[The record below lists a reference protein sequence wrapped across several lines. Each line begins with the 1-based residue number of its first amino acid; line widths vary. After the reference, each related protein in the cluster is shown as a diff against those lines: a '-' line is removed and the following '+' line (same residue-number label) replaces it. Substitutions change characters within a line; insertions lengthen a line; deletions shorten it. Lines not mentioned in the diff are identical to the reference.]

1 MTFDRLQTLCGSW
14 RPLAEQDSVLVSL
27 MWQAIERH
35 RKLPAAIHGLSAE
48 ELIGGSN
55 SSLLIRIDAIEKQ
68 IASLAGKFGMTPAD
82 RVRMGDDSPADLQ
95 TVRRNGGLLEWGST
109 AGRPRITTFWIFVMM
124 AWSLYEKKSSR
135 PADDAAKRQTSLHS
149 RSSHD

>member
-1 MTFDRLQTLCGSW
+1 MGNRGPLPGKGGRPPLAQQMPRKRITPSKATTDFVADLSSMTFDRLQTLCGSW

-35 RKLPAAIHGLSAE
+35 RKLSAAIHGLSAE

-55 SSLLIRIDAIEKQ
+55 SSLLIRINANEKQ

-82 RVRMGDDSPADLQ
+82 RVRMGDDSPADSQ
-95 TVRRNGGLLEWGST
+95 ESTPFADMVARSERLL
-109 AGRPRITTFWIFVMM
+109 A
-124 AWSLYEKKSSR
+124 
-135 PADDAAKRQTSLHS
+135 
-149 RSSHD
+149 